1 MTLADK
7 TLRTC
12 KNGHSYF
19 KSSDCP
25 TCPKC
30 ESEREIESEFL
41 SKISAPAR
49 RALER
54 KNITSLLRLS
64 EYGEPD
70 ILKLHGVGPST
81 IPKLRAALEEAGLSF
96 KSEK

>member
-1 MTLADK
+1 MTMADK

-12 KNGHSYF
+12 KKGHNYF

-30 ESEREIESEFL
+30 ESEREIESDFL

-54 KNITSLLRLS
+54 NSITSLERLS
-64 EYGEPD
+64 EYSEPD
-70 ILKLHGVGPST
+70 ILKLHGVGPSS
-81 IPKLRAALEEAGLSF
+81 IPKLSGALKEAGLSF
-96 KSEK
+96 KKTD